1 MNLNITCT
9 TEVACASSFH
19 GEDVLANVIA
29 VDDSLNVEVP
39 CTLSRQSTMMGIVT
53 EDAGRIETPV
63 YICLGERDVSPRP
76 HDEPSYYKASPY
88 ITLHILPKSGHGQNF
103 ASTRMEM
110 YDRIDGWLRSIG

>member
-1 MNLNITCT
+1 M
-9 TEVACASSFH
+9 
-19 GEDVLANVIA
+19 IA

-76 HDEPSYYKASPY
+76 HDEPSYYKESPY
-88 ITLHILPKSGHGQNF
+88 ITLHILPKSGHCQNF